1 MIILNTIGSDD
12 EYAPNEWYVI
22 VWASGDIMLLN
33 SP

>member
-1 MIILNTIGSDD
+1 MIILNTNGTDD

-22 VWASGDIMLLN
+22 VWANGDILSLN